1 MSGTLIVV
9 RDLLVDAVVLALP
22 AALALAVVACLGIAS
37 RPLQAIYAMAAPCLV
52 GYASGAVY
60 LLVPDAGRPFTIAV
74 YAGSVAAL
82 GWLVVARRPLVLPAL
97 RSWAAPA
104 AILLAAAAFTLG
116 LGFLY
121 GGTGSP
127 LATAATRYLAH
138 LPGDNVLPQLFG
150 SYLLAPQRPLPM
162 LPGGWSTSDRP
173 PLQTCVYLL
182 IRSVLPGADTSDL
195 QYQVTA
201 TLLQCLWLPA
211 LWCLLK
217 AARAGWKAT
226 GLALT
231 VTLLSGFTI
240 VNAFYVWPKLFPAAF
255 IVLLAAVLLTDE
267 LSSLRASSAAGV
279 ACGLAAALALLGHE
293 GSSLALVPLVLVVAA
308 RRRLWPR
315 ASVIGLAA
323 AVGVGLMIPWV
334 LYQSFY
340 DPPGTKLA
348 KLQLAGQATVD
359 PHQSLLG
366 ALASAYGR
374 LTPAQI
380 ATNKLSNLE
389 EPFLDEGPEL
399 RSLGQLASNL
409 VAAGGEGARQR
420 DVAIYRLRIASFYY
434 LLPLLGGIALAPL
447 TYLLLLLRRARGP
460 DLEAAG
466 RLWAWLLLNLA
477 TWALLLFGPYSTVI
491 HQGTYATEMFALTA
505 GVISL
510 WRLLP
515 RLTVLLV
522 TAQSVVGLIVYATP
536 PHQPSGLNPA
546 GFSLGAALL
555 AAAGLLCFFAL
566 VFGIRPG
573 RAACPGNRAS
583 PLDHRHPG
591 APTE

>member
-1 MSGTLIVV
+1 
-9 RDLLVDAVVLALP
+9 
-22 AALALAVVACLGIAS
+22 
-37 RPLQAIYAMAAPCLV
+37 
-52 GYASGAVY
+52 
-60 LLVPDAGRPFTIAV
+60 
-74 YAGSVAAL
+74 
-82 GWLVVARRPLVLPAL
+82 VVARRPLVLPAL
-97 RSWAAPA
+97 RWWAAPGA
-104 AILLAAAAFTLG
+104 MVLAAAAFTLG

-127 LATAATRYLAH
+127 LTTAATRYLAQ

-173 PLQTCVYLL
+173 PLQTCVYLV
-182 IRSVLPGADTSDL
+182 IRAVLPGADSSDL

-211 LWCLLK
+211 LWCLLR
-217 AARAGWKAT
+217 AARAGRAAT
-226 GLALT
+226 GLVLT

-267 LSSLRASSAAGV
+267 LASLRASPAAGV

-293 GSSLALVPLVLVVAA
+293 GSSLALVPLVLVAAA

-340 DPPGTKLA
+340 DPPGTTLT
-348 KLQLAGQATVD
+348 KLQLAGQRTVD
-359 PHQSLLG
+359 PRQSVIS
-366 ALASAYGR
+366 AVVSAYGS
-374 LTPAQI
+374 LTPGQI
-380 ATNKLSNLE
+380 AANKLSNLE
-389 EPFLDEGPEL
+389 EPVLDEGPEL
-399 RSLGQLASNL
+399 SSLGQLASNL
-409 VAAGGEGARQR
+409 VATGGEGAHRR
-420 DVAIYRLRIASFYY
+420 DVAIFALRVASFYY
-434 LLPLLGGIALAPL
+434 LLPLLGGIAVAPVAYL
-447 TYLLLLLRRARGP
+447 LLLLLRRARGP
-460 DLEAAG
+460 DLKTAG
-466 RLWAWLLLNLA
+466 RLWAWLLVNLI

-491 HQGTYATEMFALTA
+491 HQGTYATELLALTA

-515 RLTVLLV
+515 RLTALLV
-522 TAQSVVGLIVYATP
+522 AAQSVVGLIVYATP
-536 PHQPSGLNPA
+536 PRQSGGLNPA
-546 GFSLGAALL
+546 GLSGAAALL
-555 AAAGLLCFFAL
+555 AAIGLVGAMAL
-566 VFGIRPG
+566 VFGWGPRTLRARVG
-573 RAACPGNRAS
+573 RAGRADRPDPGT
-583 PLDHRHPG
+583 P
-591 APTE
+591 AP